1 LKNITISGGRIID
14 PASGLDEQK
23 DLHIAHGKV
32 QALGAATGGFTADE
46 TLDATGLWVLPGLVD
61 LAARLREPGLK
72 YRANLGSELQAAIHG
87 GVTSLCMPP
96 DTDPPLDEP
105 GLVEMLG
112 HRARQ
117 LHGTR
122 LYPLGALTIGLRG
135 EVITEMAQ
143 LTSAGCVGLSQPSRL
158 PVDTQTL
165 LRALQYA
172 KTFDYTVWLHPQD
185 AHIGREGVAHGG
197 AVASRL
203 GLSSVPATAETIAL
217 HTIFELIEHTGCR
230 VHLCRLSTA
239 KGVDLVAQAKQRG
252 LPVSCDVAVH
262 HLHMTDLDIGHFDSR
277 LRVDPPFRGQRDRD
291 ALRRGLADG
300 TIDAVCSDHTPVDDD
315 NKHVPFAQAEPGVTA
330 VELLLPLVVKWARED
345 DVPMTVALSRVTR
358 DAAKVLNVP
367 AGSLAVGQAAD
378 ICLYNPDES
387 WMVVP
392 DALHSHCHHTPF
404 SDIELHGRVV
414 GAMVDG
420 QNAINRT

>member
-1 LKNITISGGRIID
+1 
-14 PASGLDEQK
+14 
-23 DLHIAHGKV
+23 
-32 QALGAATGGFTADE
+32 
-46 TLDATGLWVLPGLVD
+46 
-61 LAARLREPGLK
+61 
-72 YRANLGSELQAAIHG
+72 
-87 GVTSLCMPP
+87 MPP

-122 LYPLGALTIGLRG
+122 LFPLGALTIGLRG

-143 LTSAGCVGLSQPSRL
+143 LTAAGCVGLSQPSRL

-165 LRALQYA
+165 LRSLQYA

-203 GLSSVPATAETIAL
+203 GLSSVPASTESIAL
-217 HTIFELIEHTGCR
+217 HTIFELMEQTGCR
-230 VHLCRLSTA
+230 VHLCRLSSA
-239 KGVDLVAQAKQRG
+239 KGVELVAQAKKRG
-252 LPVSCDVAVH
+252 LPVTCDVTVH

-291 ALRRGLADG
+291 ALRLGLADG

-315 NKHVPFAQAEPGVTA
+315 NKHLPFAQAEPGVSA
-330 VELLLPLVVKWARED
+330 VELLLPLVVKWAQED
-345 DVPMTVALSRVTR
+345 KVPMVDAMSRVTR
-358 DAAKVLNVP
+358 DAAKILNVQ
-367 AGSLAVGQAAD
+367 AGTLAVGQPAD
-378 ICLYNPDES
+378 ICLYDPETF
-387 WMVVP
+387 WTPGP
-392 DALHSHCHHTPF
+392 DALQSHCHHTPF
-404 SDIELHGRVV
+404 SDIEIQGKVT
-414 GAMVDG
+414 GALVDG
-420 QNAINRT
+420 QNALVRTG

>member
-1 LKNITISGGRIID
+1 MDKITISGGRVID
-14 PASGLDEQK
+14 PASGLDQQT
-23 DLHIAHGKV
+23 DLHVADGKV
-32 QALGAATGGFTADE
+32 LATGAAPDGFTADQVIRA
-46 TLDATGLWVLPGLVD
+46 DGLWVLPGLVD

-72 YRANLGSELQAAIHG
+72 YRANLGSELHAAARG

-158 PVDTQTL
+158 PVDTQAL

-172 KTFDYTVWLHPQD
+172 RTFDYTVWLHPQD
-185 AHIGREGVAHGG
+185 AHIGRDGVAHGG

-203 GLSSVPATAETIAL
+203 GLSSVPATTESIAL
-217 HTIFELIEHTGCR
+217 HTIFELIEQTGCR
-230 VHLCRLSTA
+230 VHLCRLSSA
-239 KGVDLVAQAKQRG
+239 RGVELVADARRRG

-262 HLHMTDLDIGHFDSR
+262 HLHMTDIDIGHFDSR
-277 LRVDPPFRGQRDRD
+277 MRVDPPFRSQRDRD
-291 ALRRGLADG
+291 ALRRGLVDG
-300 TIDAVCSDHTPVDDD
+300 VIDAVCSDHTPVDDD
-315 NKHVPFAQAEPGVTA
+315 NKHVPFALAEPGVTA
-330 VELLLPLVVKWARED
+330 VELLLPLVVKWASED
-345 DVPMTVALSRVTR
+345 EVALVDALSRVTST
-358 DAAKVLNVP
+358 
-367 AGSLAVGQAAD
+367 AGGILGRPVGTLAVGQPAD
-378 ICLYNPDES
+378 LCLFDPAES
-387 WMVVP
+387 FTVSA
-392 DALHSHCHHTPF
+392 DTLYSHCHHTPF
-404 SDIELHGRVV
+404 SGIELQGRVRRTL
-414 GAMVDG
+414 VDG
-420 QNAINRT
+420 LDAFSDG